1 MISKPCTL
9 LDCIPVRLRTSPKND
24 HHGQVRQQ
32 EERDS
37 HHNFLLT
44 SI

>member
-1 MISKPCTL
+1 MHAARLYPCQAQNQ
-9 LDCIPVRLRTSPKND
+9 PEND